1 MCHTCSSSTRSRWG
15 CAPQRKSESTQLAN
29 TYHSQRWGEIPL
41 LAPIFL
47 AGPQLL
53 GVSAPLHKAR
63 LGVTAGW
70 VQEGLLCRCLWKD
83 SSRWDV
89 RHICLVSSMLPGCP
103 GPRGGGGYAQL
114 MCPLPQGNA
123 LSHLY
128 VCFPLGLGAEGSA
141 GCAPWLPAAAMSMY
155 HPMAPRW

>member
-1 MCHTCSSSTRSRWG
+1 MCGTSAWCHRCS
-15 CAPQRKSESTQLAN
+15 LAA
-29 TYHSQRWGEIPL
+29 QD
-41 LAPIFL
+41 
-47 AGPQLL
+47 Q
-53 GVSAPLHKAR
+53 
-63 LGVTAGW
+63 
-70 VQEGLLCRCLWKD
+70 
-83 SSRWDV
+83 
-89 RHICLVSSMLPGCP
+89 
-103 GPRGGGGYAQL
+103 GGGGYAQL

>member
-1 MCHTCSSSTRSRWG
+1 MYALILRSCSFLGSCDPSMCHTCSSSTRSRWG

-63 LGVTAGW
+63 LGVTASW

-103 GPRGGGGYAQL
+103 GPRGGG
-114 MCPLPQGNA
+114 
-123 LSHLY
+123 LSPIDVSASPRKCTVPSVRVL
-128 VCFPLGLGAEGSA
+128 PLGAR
-141 GCAPWLPAAAMSMY
+141 C
-155 HPMAPRW
+155 